1 MLLGRARL
9 VVVLAFLGLAAAACA
24 KSTNAGSGSSST
36 PTVSASS
43 GTPVSLPGKV
53 TNKGTK
59 DLSAMGSSV
68 HFTLE
73 ADNDDGQFY
82 FNPTFLKITP
92 GSKITVE
99 LENDGSTEHNFSIEA
114 LNINQ
119 DLEKGQKKTITFTL
133 PANGAVNFFCEYHHK
148 LGMQGAFFSTA
159 GQALVPSSGGSTSGS
174 TSSTGGSTGGY

>member
-9 VVVLAFLGLAAAACA
+9 VVVLAVLGLAAAACA
-24 KSTNAGSGSSST
+24 KSTNAGSSNT
-36 PTVSASS
+36 PTATASS
-43 GTPVSLPGKV
+43 NAAPVSLPGKV

-59 DLSAMGSSV
+59 DLSAMGTSV

-73 ADNDDGQFY
+73 ADNDNGQFY

-99 LENDGSTEHNFSIEA
+99 LENEGSTEHNFSIEA
-114 LNINQ
+114 LGVNQ
-119 DLEKGQKKTITFTL
+119 DLAKGQKKTITFTL
-133 PANGAVNFFCEYHHK
+133 PANGAVNFFCEYHHN

-159 GQALVPSSGGSTSGS
+159 GQALVSSSAGASPSSSSSGY
-174 TSSTGGSTGGY
+174 GY